1 MISHEMTAT
10 ARILQLRNQLTMASA
25 KPNIHL
31 LTANTPN
38 GIKMSILLEELGLP
52 YTVGALTQC
61 LWGLVANSSSVTDHS
76 H

>member
-1 MISHEMTAT
+1 
-10 ARILQLRNQLTMASA
+10 MASA

-38 GIKMSILLEELGLP
+38 GIKISILLEELGLP